1 MDLIKSRSLNIFN
14 PKSLDT
20 AALFSF
26 CLYTIHYLQLIK
38 LKKPKNKFETKINK
52 IPCLVKKKREKEKDV
67 LLPAWKES
75 DISVVN
81 CQQSKE
87 LGNLWELSSTWPTA
101 SRKMTSVLQLQGD
114 ESC

>member
-26 CLYTIHYLQLIK
+26 CLYTVHSLQLIK

-52 IPCLVKKKREKEKDV
+52 IPCLVKKKRERERN
-67 LLPAWKES
+67 
-75 DISVVN
+75 I
-81 CQQSKE
+81 
-87 LGNLWELSSTWPTA
+87 
-101 SRKMTSVLQLQGD
+101 KMCSYQPGKNQTSVL
-114 ESC
+114 

>member
-26 CLYTIHYLQLIK
+26 CLYTVHSLQLIK

-52 IPCLVKKKREKEKDV
+52 IPCLVKKKKNRERETEKC
-67 LLPAWKES
+67 A
-75 DISVVN
+75 
-81 CQQSKE
+81 
-87 LGNLWELSSTWPTA
+87 PT
-101 SRKMTSVLQLQGD
+101 SLERIRHQCTL
-114 ESC
+114 